1 MSHENRT
8 AERKE
13 AAIRRRKG
21 FSPSGNMGNKIIE
34 RMRMVPPCSE

>member
-1 MSHENRT
+1 MSHENKK

-21 FSPSGNMGNKIIE
+21 FFPLGNMGNKIIE
-34 RMRMVPPCSE
+34 MMRMAPCSE